1 MPAVTPNYAL
11 HQMLGPKASRYVDV
25 DSIPWQESRP
35 GNRMKVLYKDN
46 EAREALILFEADP
59 GCVLTDHVHT
69 GLELTYML
77 EGTLE
82 DDDGVC
88 AAGDFVWRP
97 KGSRHQA
104 RTPNGAKYLVFFR
117 GGAKTVGSDR
127 IFPNF
132 DED

>member
-88 AAGDFVWRP
+88 TAGDFVWRP